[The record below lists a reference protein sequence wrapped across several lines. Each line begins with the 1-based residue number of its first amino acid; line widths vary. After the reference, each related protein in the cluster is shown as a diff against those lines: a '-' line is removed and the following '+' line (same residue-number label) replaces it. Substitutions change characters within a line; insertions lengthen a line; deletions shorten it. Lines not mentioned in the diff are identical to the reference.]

1 MRKAGRLWY
10 YQEYT
15 ATRGGPTA
23 SDAVGPPYIMADK
36 KEKILIIEDDQFLLK
51 IYSNK
56 LRAEGFEVSQAAEG
70 NEGLR
75 KVTDEKPDLIIL
87 DLILPGKNG
96 FDILAEIKTNDET
109 KDIPVLILSNLGQD
123 KDIKRGLEMGA
134 VDYFVKT
141 DIKLSDVLGKVREH
155 LLKAKMKKEG
165 TGT

>member
-1 MRKAGRLWY
+1 MTEAK
-10 YQEYT
+10 
-15 ATRGGPTA
+15 
-23 SDAVGPPYIMADK
+23 DI
-36 KEKILIIEDDQFLLK
+36 ILIIEDDQFLQK

-56 LRAEGFEVSQAAEG
+56 LHAEGFGVSQAAEG

-75 KVTDEKPDLIIL
+75 KVKDEKPDLIIL

-96 FDILAEIKTNDET
+96 FDILAEIKGNDTT
-109 KDIPVLILSNLGQD
+109 KEIPVIILSNLGQD

-141 DIKLSDVLGKVREH
+141 DIKLSEVLGKVREH

-165 TGT
+165 